1 MQTRPKLTGVSF
13 GRMGIYERGLFMLAQ
28 ILQVENLIFY
38 ILTAEVFLLL
48 LLQLRTNRLLKRS
61 LKVRTQKK
69 ENLKQMKEEVKAGK
83 SEIPVVKFEKQKDNA
98 ADTKKTVKDDR
109 YDAKEMAV
117 LQEMM
122 TEFFG

>member
-1 MQTRPKLTGVSF
+1 
-13 GRMGIYERGLFMLAQ
+13 MLEQ
-28 ILQVENLIFY
+28 ILHIENLIFY

-48 LLQLRTNRLLKRS
+48 LLQLRTNRLLKKS
-61 LKVRTQKK
+61 LRIRTQKK

-83 SEIPVVKFEKQKDNA
+83 SEIPVVKFEKQKDRT
-98 ADTKKTVKDDR
+98 ADTKKPVKESN

>member
-1 MQTRPKLTGVSF
+1 
-13 GRMGIYERGLFMLAQ
+13 MLAQ

-69 ENLKQMKEEVKAGK
+69 ENLKQMKEEVKTGK

-98 ADTKKTVKDDR
+98 ADTKKTAKDDR

>member
-1 MQTRPKLTGVSF
+1 MYP
-13 GRMGIYERGLFMLAQ
+13 Q
-28 ILQVENLIFY
+28 ILQMENFIYY

-48 LLQLRTNRLLKRS
+48 LLQLRTNRLLKKS
-61 LKVRTQKK
+61 LKIRAQKR
-69 ENLKQMKEEVKAGK
+69 EGLKQVKEEVKAGK
-83 SEIPVVKFEKQKDNA
+83 SEIPVVKFEKQKEKTA
-98 ADTKKTVKDDR
+98 EGKKTEKQSQ